1 MATAVVETVAETTV
15 MAVAAVSETAAV
27 VAAEAAIA
35 AMAAAAMVET
45 AVAAAAEAIAGWW
58 HYSAFSRTTL
68 GHAEQ
73 RDPRSIR

>member
-1 MATAVVETVAETTV
+1 M
-15 MAVAAVSETAAV
+15 
-27 VAAEAAIA
+27 AAIA
-35 AMAAAAMVET
+35 AVAAATAAAMVET